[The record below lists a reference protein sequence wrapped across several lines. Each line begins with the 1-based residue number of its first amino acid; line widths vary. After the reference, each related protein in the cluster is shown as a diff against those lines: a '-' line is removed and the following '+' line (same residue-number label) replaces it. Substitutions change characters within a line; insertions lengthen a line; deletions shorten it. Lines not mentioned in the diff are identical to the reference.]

1 MASPLQALRS
11 AAARLLEAARNR
23 ETMQRQSH
31 TDDPARQ
38 VREQQSRIEQQRQYD
53 ERARYEAQQRGNDEY

>member
-11 AAARLLEAARNR
+11 AAARLLDAARNR
-23 ETMQRQSH
+23 ETIQRQSH
-31 TDDPARQ
+31 TDEPARHVQ
-38 VREQQSRIEQQRQYD
+38 EQQYRIEQQRQYE